1 LKSLVQPQRLSKDR
15 RCECTNL
22 MTQTLQEELEDYL
35 QELEEL
41 AEVYL
46 EFKVMEKNTDQ
57 ISLAIL
63 QVTRITRRL
72 EERIRKEQKRDAR
85 AKQEVQGTIPIT

>member
-1 LKSLVQPQRLSKDR
+1 
-15 RCECTNL
+15 